1 MAVRRRTRICLLIAL
16 GLGVALFWFGDE
28 PALVIEDDTTLVLE
42 VGGGYVESGRAP
54 WISRALGEA
63 NPPFIDL
70 LSVFAWP
77 SAIRACPPSS
87 S

>member
-42 VGGGYVESGRAP
+42 VGGGYVESG
-54 WISRALGEA
+54 
-63 NPPFIDL
+63 
-70 LSVFAWP
+70 LSL
-77 SAIRACPPSS
+77 IHI
-87 S
+87 